1 MAQEIGI
8 GMVLI
13 KEGTTLPQGLQV
25 ESEPYLKGWSLVRN
39 LNGSAL
45 DRRLCDSAWTFFFM
59 AGEIK
64 MTAFGSDLAATTRR
78 AVKKIVAGMK
88 SDHFNCLEIS
98 RVEKKKFLGLPFVS
112 VGGHPRHIQESI
124 YLFHTRHIAE
134 WKHEVL
140 PAA

>member
-25 ESEPYLKGWSLVRN
+25 ENDPYSKGWRLVRN
-39 LNGSAL
+39 LNSSAL
-45 DRRLCDSAWTFFFM
+45 DRKLYDSAWTFFFM

-64 MTAFGSDLAATTRR
+64 AAAFGLDLAATTCR

-124 YLFHTRHIAE
+124 YLFPTRHIAE